1 MQTENLSFRT
11 ALWLAA
17 ALSLGAAVSLGITR
31 FAYALMLPPMRADL
45 GWSYTLAGAMNT
57 ANALGY
63 LLGALA
69 TPLLLRRLEPGT
81 LLLAGSVLA
90 TLFMALSGFFVTPAP
105 LLAQRLLAGVAS
117 ALVFVTGGLLAARLG
132 SLHARRSG
140 LLLGLYYGG
149 AGWGISASALL
160 VPAVL
165 ARAPGPHAWA
175 WAWWALA
182 GVCAL
187 ATALLRWPA
196 RVLRGL
202 DAAPAA
208 ATGASAP
215 QPQQMPAGAHEP
227 ASATAASP
235 QEPASATAASPQEP
249 ASAAAA
255 SPQEPASAAAAGGA
269 SDAAPLRWRALA
281 PALAGYTLFG
291 VGYIGYM
298 TFVVALLREQG
309 ASGAAVTVFYALLG
323 LAVLLSSRIW
333 AGLLDRAKG
342 GGALALLNALLGV
355 ATVLPAL
362 TAWWPV
368 VLASGLLF
376 GGVFLSVVASTTA
389 LVRHN
394 LPPTR
399 WALGISAFTI
409 VFAAGQIVGP
419 TVVGW
424 IADGPGGLARG
435 LVFSACALWLG
446 ALLAARQ
453 KPLGQVPA

>member
-1 MQTENLSFRT
+1 MAATGSSPPSSSSAKAAAPLRL
-11 ALWLAA
+11 LWLAV
-17 ALSLGAAVSLGITR
+17 ALSMGAAVSLGITR
-31 FAYALMLPPMRADL
+31 FAYALLLPPMREDL
-45 GWSYTLAGAMNT
+45 GWSYTLAGGMNT
-57 ANALGY
+57 LNALGY

-69 TPLLLRRLEPGT
+69 TPMLLRRLAPGT
-81 LLLAGSVLA
+81 VLIAGALLATV
-90 TLFMALSGFFVTPAP
+90 FMALSGFFVDTVP
-105 LLAQRLLAGVAS
+105 LLAQRLLAGAAS

-132 SLHARRSG
+132 LQDPGRSG

-149 AGWGISASALL
+149 TGWGISLSALL

-165 ARAPGPHAWA
+165 GAAASQPHAWT

-182 GVCAL
+182 
-187 ATALLRWPA
+187 
-196 RVLRGL
+196 
-202 DAAPAA
+202 AACAA
-208 ATGASAP
+208 ATVLLVWPVRALQA
-215 QPQQMPAGAHEP
+215 Q
-227 ASATAASP
+227 
-235 QEPASATAASPQEP
+235 
-249 ASAAAA
+249 AAAA
-255 SPQEPASAAAAGGA
+255 LPAGAAAGGA
-269 SDAAPLRWRALA
+269 AAPPAGQPAAGVRWRALA
-281 PALAGYTLFG
+281 PALLGYGLFG

-309 ASGAAVTVFYALLG
+309 SSPAAVTGFYALLG
-323 LAVLLSSRIW
+323 LAVVLSSRIW
-333 AGLLDRAKG
+333 AGLLDRSRG

-362 TAWWPV
+362 TSAWPV

-394 LPPTR
+394 LPQAL
-399 WALGISAFTI
+399 WATGISAFTI

-435 LVFSACALWLG
+435 LVFSACALWVG
-446 ALLAARQ
+446 ALVAWRQ
-453 KPLGQVPA
+453 KPL